1 MPRPHWSPRCSDTPP
16 TAAQLAVFDASNLVQ
31 NTLTAARSLNEV
43 NNQVMQLEH
52 EVTMLQNEARN
63 LTTLPFNIVSQLQ
76 ATLSSTTQ
84 LINQAQGIAFQ
95 LQQAQALFNQFYPAS
110 YGAGVSAASMAADA
124 LQRWTHSLRFAADH
138 DRYAGA
144 SGDQSQRRCQL
155 SLDAGRSESECGRH
169 PRKPRRRPI
178 SCSPCNHARPS
189 RGSSCG

>member
-1 MPRPHWSPRCSDTPP
+1 M
-16 TAAQLAVFDASNLVQ
+16 AVFDGSNLVQ

-110 YGAGVSAASMAADA
+110 YGAGVPGASMAADA
-124 LQRWTHSLRFAADH
+124 LQRWTHSLRSLQTTVGLQAQAATNLNADANYLATLVVESGGGGH
-138 DRYAGA
+138 SPSHA
-144 SGDQSQRRCQL
+144 SDQSAARL
-155 SLDAGRSESECGRH
+155 AVAPDH
-169 PRKPRRRPI
+169 PGTTAAA
-178 SCSPCNHARPS
+178 NE
-189 RGSSCG
+189 